1 MLSNG
6 KNAMCMKIKTQY
18 VSKAEER
25 VAQAANISIA
35 TPSVQKGNSREQL

>member
-6 KNAMCMKIKTQY
+6 KNAMCMKK
-18 VSKAEER
+18 KHNMCLKHEER
-25 VAQAANISIA
+25 VTQAANISIA